1 MELVSHF
8 YKGLTLKNRQM
19 MKLMCNETFKVKDPH
34 NTMECLDL
42 IAKNTQ
48 N

>member
-8 YKGLTLKNRQM
+8 YKGLILKDRQM
-19 MKLMCNETFKVKDPH
+19 MELICNETFKVKDLH
-34 NTMECLDL
+34 NIMECLDL

-48 N
+48 H

>member
-8 YKGLTLKNRQM
+8 YKGLTLKDRQM
-19 MKLMCNETFKVKDPH
+19 MELMCNVTFEVKDPY

-42 IAKNTQ
+42 IVENTQ